1 MDPLFFSMK
10 QIPQAD
16 LNDFLS
22 EDLSRKQ
29 AFIQHIGKAFEEIG
43 FLALKGHFLT
53 TDLQEQLYTE
63 VRSFFQLPNEVKS
76 TYEIKGGGGQRGYT
90 GFGKEHAA
98 GRTVGDLKEFWHF
111 GQDFKTK
118 PFLKGKYS
126 KNLTVNELENFNKV
140 GNLVFLKLEETAKI
154 LLQALALYLDLNEY
168 YFDAYVTGGNSIL
181 RAIHYPPIK
190 EPPKEAV
197 RAAAHGDI
205 NLITL
210 LMGAQG
216 GGLQVLNRQNQWIDA
231 VAERDELMINIGD
244 MLSRLTNNK
253 LPSTVH
259 RVVNPPKELWG
270 KSRYSLPFFMHPTPE
285 MPLNCLP
292 QTVDKDHP
300 KKYEDIQAGTF
311 LNQRL
316 VELGLLEK

>member
-1 MDPLFFSMK
+1 MK

-111 GQDFKTK
+111 GQDFETK
-118 PFLKGKYS
+118 PFLEGKYS
-126 KNLTVNELENFNKV
+126 KNLTVKELENFNKI
-140 GNLVFLKLEETAKI
+140 GNLVFLKLEETAKV
-154 LLQALALYLDLNEY
+154 LLQALALYLDLDEY
-168 YFDAYVTGGNSIL
+168 YFDAYVSGGNSIL

-231 VAERDELMINIGD
+231 VAEPD
-244 MLSRLTNNK
+244 
-253 LPSTVH
+253 
-259 RVVNPPKELWG
+259 
-270 KSRYSLPFFMHPTPE
+270 
-285 MPLNCLP
+285 
-292 QTVDKDHP
+292 
-300 KKYEDIQAGTF
+300 
-311 LNQRL
+311 
-316 VELGLLEK
+316 

>member
-1 MDPLFFSMK
+1 MQ
-10 QIPQAD
+10 QIPSVD
-16 LNDFLS
+16 LRDFLS
-22 EDLSRKQ
+22 GEPTRKQ
-29 AFIQHIGKAFEEIG
+29 KFVNEIGTAYEEIG
-43 FLALKGHFLT
+43 FVALKGHFLNDELV
-53 TDLQEQLYTE
+53 TDLYK
-63 VRSFFQLPNEVKS
+63 EVKS
-76 TYEIKGGGGQRGYT
+76 FFDLPLETKKNYEIEGIGGQRGYVS
-90 GFGKEHAA
+90 FGKEHAK
-98 GRTVGDLKEFWHF
+98 GRSAGDLKEFWHF

-118 PFLKGKYS
+118 PFLEGKYS
-126 KNLTVNELENFNKV
+126 KNLLVKELENFNKV
-140 GNLVFLKLEETAKI
+140 GNLVFLKLEETAKV

-316 VELGLLEK
+316 VALGLLEK